1 MINNFYTD
9 AFSVPNEKA
18 ELSFLKDTEEIS
30 VQRRKPGYFIQV
42 PSVVLYE
49 PSLSPGSKLLFG
61 EISLLAAAT
70 QFCFA
75 SNAYFAAN
83 YSVSIRTVEN
93 WLKELKNFGLIRIEV
108 KRNQNKHVEQ
118 RRIYVLFGSDVKGC
132 TSAEEKPAR
141 SYSKNQKTNRKRISL
156 VKESGCDEISE
167 EDLKNLPF

>member
-1 MINNFYTD
+1 MKRQNSL
-9 AFSVPNEKA
+9 FSRT
-18 ELSFLKDTEEIS
+18 LKKYLFSDESPDILFRS
-30 VQRRKPGYFIQV
+30 LLWFFI
-42 PSVVLYE
+42 
-49 PSLSPGSKLLFG
+49 GSKLLFG
-61 EISLLAAAT
+61 EISLLAAST

>member
-1 MINNFYTD
+1 MIDNFYTD
-9 AFSVPNEKA
+9 AFLVPNEKA
-18 ELSFLKDTEEIS
+18 ELSSLKNAEEMS
-30 VQRRKPGYFIQV
+30 VQRQKPGYFIQV

-61 EISLLAAAT
+61 EISLLAAAS

-83 YSVSIRTVEN
+83 HSVSIRTVEN

-108 KRNQNKHVEQ
+108 KRNQNNQVEQ
-118 RRIYVLFGSDVKGC
+118 RRIYVLFGSNVQGC
-132 TSAEEKPAR
+132 TSNSEK
-141 SYSKNQKTNRKRISL
+141 SCKTYSKNQKTYGKRVSL
-156 VKESGCDEISE
+156 VKESGCDEISD